1 MLATAIAAVLLAP
14 PTAQE
19 PIVVADRRI
28 PATEIDDRAAR
39 GKIDSRHAQPTFY
52 RVADPRRRASDEAAE
67 QRWIEGEAAFRRL
80 TADPRMV
87 DRAVAAEQEALEGEA
102 RWRAEL
108 APETPEQARARL
120 ANDVLR
126 ATVGQD
132 IARRAKSAKAFGR
145 AFDDF
150 HARWRAVTACQD
162 DARMPPEDRCGN
174 YPAAKDRCVWM
185 GEAEVCRLPRE
196 YVIIHDLSLAFY
208 PRRSELT
215 GLDGLDAVDKLQR
228 YLRRTAPGTLRR
240 IGFDPDADEQVV
252 YGRRRADLIVA
263 ARAIQ
268 RLTWRAQRSAAGQAI
283 R

>member
-108 APETPEQARARL
+108 
-120 ANDVLR
+120 
-126 ATVGQD
+126 
-132 IARRAKSAKAFGR
+132 
-145 AFDDF
+145 
-150 HARWRAVTACQD
+150 
-162 DARMPPEDRCGN
+162 
-174 YPAAKDRCVWM
+174 
-185 GEAEVCRLPRE
+185 
-196 YVIIHDLSLAFY
+196 
-208 PRRSELT
+208 
-215 GLDGLDAVDKLQR
+215 
-228 YLRRTAPGTLRR
+228 
-240 IGFDPDADEQVV
+240 
-252 YGRRRADLIVA
+252 
-263 ARAIQ
+263 
-268 RLTWRAQRSAAGQAI
+268 
-283 R
+283 